1 MNSMSEEKPCRH
13 EYVKI
18 FQRKLK
24 DLDRRMVVK
33 KAYLPVGFKMGD
45 FTHLGENSFCFC
57 SKCRVRLYP
66 RRSQAEKA
74 ANRLALAQGKLNAD
88 LEALAESSDILL
100 EGSDNDDLAVVANIH
115 VDELEL
121 EAVDAQDIVAEGV
134 KLADDDQSCKIADDE
149 DI

>member
-1 MNSMSEEKPCRH
+1 MTEEKPCRH

-24 DLDRRMVVK
+24 GLDRRLSVK
-33 KAYLPVGFKMGD
+33 KAFLPIGFKMGD

-57 SKCRVRLYP
+57 SKCRTRLYP

-74 ANRLALAQGKLNAD
+74 ANRLALAQGKLSAEMD
-88 LEALAESSDILL
+88 ALAESGDAIQEASDGDELNI
-100 EGSDNDDLAVVANIH
+100 GANIN

-134 KLADDDQSCKIADDE
+134 KLADDDESCKIVDDE